1 VPALSLSFGGFVQY
15 RFRIGKRRLIE
26 RFQAVQEIP

>member
-1 VPALSLSFGGFVQY
+1 MPAISLSSGSFTQY

-26 RFQAVQEIP
+26 RFQAVYENS